1 MKINLYLDDK
11 RACPEGFVIARTMD
25 EAIKLMEQHDVD
37 ILSLDH
43 DLGEDENKELLPT
56 GYDFVKYFCAN
67 GLYADRIYIHTYNPR
82 GREDMYETL
91 KGAQRRGFIS
101 EDIYISSKEAVPGI
115 YIDDE
120 ETQWE
125 DL

>member
-11 RACPEGFVIARTMD
+11 RDCPEGFVIARTMD
-25 EAIKLMEQHDVD
+25 EAIELMKTHKVH

-43 DLGEDENKELLPT
+43 DLGEDKNKELLPT
-56 GYDFVKYFCAN
+56 GYDFVKYFCGN
-67 GLYADRIYIHTYNPR
+67 GLYADKIYIHTYNPR

-101 EDIYISSKEAVPGI
+101 SDIYISSKEAVPGK
-115 YIDDE
+115 YSDSE
-120 ETQWE
+120 EHQWE